1 MHPVLFEI
9 GFIKVYSYGAALAL
23 AFILGTVMAIREA
36 PQVGIEQERILDLSI
51 LIGIA
56 ALVGSRIAYII
67 LDLNYYLEVPLRIIS
82 REGGLSFHG
91 GLIAG
96 FLVSLWYVRRYK
108 VPVGVTADLA
118 APYVALG
125 YAITRIGC
133 LMYGCCY
140 GKISDLPWALPS
152 SFVDQA
158 LRHPTQ
164 IYASLT
170 NFLFFGLLLYL
181 RDKKPFQGYLFV
193 LYVGLY
199 GVYRFVIEFFRDSD
213 VFFGPV
219 TLAQALSLLM
229 VLASVL
235 LIKYWPWKQVEK
247 FSG

>member
-1 MHPVLFEI
+1 MYPVLFEI

-23 AFILGTVMAIREA
+23 AFFLGTLLAMREA
-36 PQVGIEQERILDLSI
+36 PRVGIEQERILDLAI
-51 LIGIA
+51 LIGIS

-67 LDLNYYLEVPLRIIS
+67 FDLTYYLEVPMRIIS

-91 GLIAG
+91 GLIAA
-96 FLVSLWYVRRYK
+96 FLVSLWYVRRHK
-108 VPVGVTADLA
+108 IPVGVTADLA
-118 APYVALG
+118 APYLALG

-133 LMYGCCY
+133 FMYGCCY
-140 GKISDLPWALPS
+140 GKLSDLPWALPAA
-152 SFVDQA
+152 FVDQA

-170 NFLFFGLLLYL
+170 NFIFFGLLLYF

-199 GVYRFVIEFFRDSD
+199 GVYRFIIEFYRDSE
-213 VFFGPV
+213 VFLGPV
-219 TLAQALSLLM
+219 TLAQAVSLLM
-229 VLASVL
+229 VLISVL

-247 FSG
+247 ISD